1 MFRELARNH
10 RVNMYCV
17 WPRTDETSSKIRFSK
32 IEPPHICKPINC
44 VWFVFSW
51 PALPSSQCRLCWPQS
66 KSQTKF
72 NDVQDN
78 FSCDIIALWLDKVSP
93 DWETEFLLVQDA
105 GFKWNTLPRADK
117 GNRNPWGLPQT
128 YSGRCLEIRLVD
140 IAMDFCK
147 SHGRH
152 MSSTRKAP
160 HFELNAGNATA
171 VSVQWP
177 PWWNLYICHYVDVF
191 WAQQVLFANRKG
203 HHALTGQTR
212 SEINSV
218 WSCL

>member
-152 MSSTRKAP
+152 MSSTRKG
-160 HFELNAGNATA
+160 HILSSTLGTQQRFRFNGRLGGT
-171 VSVQWP
+171 
-177 PWWNLYICHYVDVF
+177 YTYVTMLMF
-191 WAQQVLFANRKG
+191 FGHSRCCLQTEKG
-203 HHALTGQTR
+203 TMR
-212 SEINSV
+212 SLGKLEAK
-218 WSCL
+218 